1 MALQEKYSELIRTAN
16 SQGATNLE
24 VREQNNVLYIDGAVG
39 SIEAKDAIWAAYEK
53 IDPEFRS
60 ADVVMNIAVPEGA
73 VANNTIEY
81 TVVGGDSLSKIAA
94 KHGTTWQKIYESNKN
109 IISNP
114 DLIQVGW
121 KLKIPTA

>member
-16 SQGATNLE
+16 SQGATDLQ
-24 VREQNNVLYIDGAVG
+24 VREQDNILYIDGAVG

-60 ADVVMNIAVPEGA
+60 ADVIMNIAVPEGA
-73 VANNTIEY
+73 AAQNTIEY

-94 KHGTTWQKIYESNKN
+94 KYNTTWQKIYESNKY
-109 IISNP
+109 IVKNP
-114 DLIQVGW
+114 DLIQIGW

>member
-16 SQGATNLE
+16 SQGATNLQ
-24 VREQNNVLYIDGAVG
+24 VREQNNVLYIDGAVA

-60 ADVVMNIAVPEGA
+60 ADVVMNIAVPEGLA
-73 VANNTIEY
+73 KNTLEY
-81 TVVGGDSLSKIAA
+81 TVVGGDTLSKIAA
-94 KHGTTWQKIYESNKN
+94 KHGTTWQKIHESNKD
-109 IISNP
+109 IIKNP